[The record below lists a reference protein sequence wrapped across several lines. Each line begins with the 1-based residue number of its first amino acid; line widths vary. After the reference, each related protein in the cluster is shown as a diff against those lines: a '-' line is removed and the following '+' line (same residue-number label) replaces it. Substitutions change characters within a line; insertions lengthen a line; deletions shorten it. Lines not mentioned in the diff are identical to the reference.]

1 MYEILISLEI
11 SSSLINISIIDSSR
25 ETLNKQKYFYLV
37 FKILKRRNKKD
48 VDFSFS

>member
-25 ETLNKQKYFYLV
+25 ETLNKQKYF
-37 FKILKRRNKKD
+37 
-48 VDFSFS
+48 